1 MKIFKSTHWI
11 SDHAC
16 LVHVPYDIGVIPSC
30 NILHEPHHNYVD
42 NIFNASVD
50 FNV

>member
-1 MKIFKSTHWI
+1 MIFLKSTHWV

-16 LVHVPYDIGVIPSC
+16 LVHVPYDIGVISSC
-30 NILHEPHHNYVD
+30 KILHESHHNYID

-50 FNV
+50 FNI